1 MFTLNG
7 IHRFIQSDR
16 PELEK
21 LSTDLWEHP
30 ETAFQEKYSAE
41 RLAQFLEAHGFD
53 VTRAW
58 LDVPTAFAT
67 DFHNGDG
74 PAFGIAAE
82 YDALPAIGHGC
93 GHNLIATAAVA
104 ATLAVREAMKK
115 YGIPGTV
122 RLLGTP
128 AEEDGGGKVVLLERG
143 ALEGLEAVM
152 MVHPTWR
159 TVQDT
164 GTSALRK
171 YNVIFHGSEAHA
183 AGNLDFA
190 VNALDAVMLMYA
202 GINAFRQQL
211 PANCR
216 IHGIV
221 DDGGHVPNVIPGQ
234 ASCCFYLRST
244 SEEYMEKLDARFRA
258 IAEGAAAM
266 TGARL
271 EIVSPS
277 KPYRSRKPNAPMN
290 EQYLADMAA
299 LGAAPVRSTTVN
311 MGSSDFGD
319 FSRALPGVHD
329 YFAVADRKIPGHSRE
344 FAEAARGDFALDSAL
359 RAAASMAHIALKF
372 MTDAEFRRNV
382 KADFDREG

>member
-1 MFTLNG
+1 MFTLQKLHES
-7 IHRFIQSDR
+7 IVARRAELKELALDLWAH
-16 PELEK
+16 PEL
-21 LSTDLWEHP
+21 
-30 ETAFQEKYSAE
+30 AFQEKYSAE
-41 RLAQFLEAHGFD
+41 RLAQFIEARDFS

-58 LDVPTAFAT
+58 LDVPTAFTTEFSTGA
-67 DFHNGDG
+67 G

-82 YDALPAIGHGC
+82 YDALPVVGHGC

-104 ATLAVREAMKK
+104 ATLAVRDAMREDGVK
-115 YGIPGTV
+115 GTV

-143 ALEGLEAVM
+143 ALKGLDAVM

-171 YNVIFHGSEAHA
+171 YNVTFIGREAHA
-183 AGNLDFA
+183 AGNLDTA

-211 PANCR
+211 PAFCR

-221 DDGGHVPNVIPGQ
+221 DDGGHVPNVIPGR

-244 SEEYMEKLDARFRA
+244 SEEWMERLDARFRT
-258 IAEGAAAM
+258 IAEGAAMM
-266 TGARL
+266 TGAKL
-271 EIVSPS
+271 EIVQPS

-290 EQYLADMAA
+290 EEYLKDMAE
-299 LGAAPVRSTTVN
+299 LGANPVRSTVVN

-319 FSRALPGVHD
+319 FSQALPGVHD
-329 YFAVADRKIPGHSRE
+329 YFGIADRQIPGHSVE
-344 FAEAARGDFALDSAL
+344 MAEAAKSDFGLDSAL
-359 RAAASMAHIALKF
+359 RAASAMAHIALKF
-372 MTDAEFRRNV
+372 MTDEKFRAEV
-382 KADFDREG
+382 KADFARK

>member
-1 MFTLNG
+1 MFTLQTLHDS
-7 IHRFIQSDR
+7 IVAKRA
-16 PELEK
+16 ELKE
-21 LSTDLWEHP
+21 LSLDLWAHP
-30 ETAFQEKYSAE
+30 EVAFQEKYSAE
-41 RLAQFLEAHGFD
+41 RLAQFLEAHDFA

-58 LDVPTAFAT
+58 LDVPTAFTT
-67 DFHNGDG
+67 DFSTGDG

-82 YDALPAIGHGC
+82 YDALPIVGHGC

-104 ATLAVREAMKK
+104 ATLAVREAMRENGVK
-115 YGIPGTV
+115 GTV

-143 ALEGLEAVM
+143 ALKGLDAVM

-171 YNVIFHGSEAHA
+171 YNVTFIGREAHA
-183 AGNLDFA
+183 AGNLDTA
-190 VNALDAVMLMYA
+190 INSLDAVMLMYA

-211 PANCR
+211 PAFCR

-221 DDGGHVPNVIPGQ
+221 DDGGHVPNVIPGR

-244 SEEYMEKLDARFRA
+244 SEEWMEKLDARFRA
-258 IAEGAAAM
+258 IAEGAAMM
-266 TGARL
+266 TGAKL
-271 EIVSPS
+271 EIVQPS

-290 EQYLADMAA
+290 EQYLADMAE
-299 LGAAPVRSTTVN
+299 LGANPVRSTVVN

-319 FSRALPGVHD
+319 FSQALPGVHD
-329 YFAVADRKIPGHSRE
+329 YFGIADRQIPGHS
-344 FAEAARGDFALDSAL
+344 AEMAAAAKSDYGLDSAL

-372 MTDAEFRRNV
+372 MTDEKFRAEV
-382 KADFDREG
+382 KADFARK